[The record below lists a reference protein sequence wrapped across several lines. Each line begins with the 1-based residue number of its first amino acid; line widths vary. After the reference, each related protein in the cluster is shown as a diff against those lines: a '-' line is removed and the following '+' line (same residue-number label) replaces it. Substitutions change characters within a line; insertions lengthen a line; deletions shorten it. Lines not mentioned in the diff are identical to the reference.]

1 MNRKLIWKDLVRS
14 KAVSLITILFISVA
28 AMLLSLA
35 AILTVNLFGAVDRLM
50 ADAKTPHFMQMHTGT
65 IDMAGLEAF
74 AEGNSNVE
82 DFQVL
87 SFLNLENTDI
97 ILGGNML
104 TDSVQDNGVCIQSR
118 KFDLLLDLDHQP
130 VQPQPGELYVP
141 VCYFKDGTVKVGD
154 PAFLCGRPF
163 LVAGFIRDSQM
174 NSTLASSKRFVIS
187 EEDYSVLAS
196 LGNVEYLIEFRLQD
210 LSELSAFETAYSA
223 AGLPANGP
231 ALTWPLFRLISAVSD
246 GIMIAILILMGLLVI
261 FVSLLCIRFTLLAK
275 IEDDYREIGV
285 MKAIGMRSSDIRKIY
300 LAIYGV
306 TAAIGSG
313 VGFLLS
319 LLLKDTL
326 LEGIRLNLGGGGSR
340 VPALLLGG
348 AFAGIVFLLVLLYVN
363 GSLRCFR
370 SISAVQALQ
379 FGTQADPTHSSRIV
393 RLSGN
398 RVFSANFIL
407 GLKDVLARKRFYITM
422 LAVIILA
429 SFIMIVPQNLYYTIS
444 GADFVTYIGV
454 GSCDL
459 RMDIQQ
465 TGQIEEKTADIG
477 RYMEKDPEITN
488 YTLLISKIFP
498 VRLDNGKTE
507 NLKVELGD
515 HSVFPLQY
523 AAGRLPVKEDEIA
536 LSSIYADELEKS
548 VGGQITLL
556 TSDGEKQMTVCGIY
570 SDITN
575 GGKTAKAVFTDTGAE
590 PVWSLVCADLA
601 GNSRLSE
608 KIDEYTT
615 HFSYAKVSSIDEYMT
630 QTFGGTL
637 GAVLAASRIAGFVS
651 AVIVLLVTSLFVKL
665 LTAKDRYSIAVL
677 RAVGFTG
684 ADIQR
689 QYAWRA
695 FLILA
700 AGIFLGTILAGT
712 LGEKLSAAA
721 VSSLGAATFR
731 FTINPRST
739 YIFSPL
745 ILMCSSLI
753 AVIWGTIH
761 AGDVKLC
768 QSIKE

>member
-35 AILTVNLFGAVDRLM
+35 AILTVNLFGAVERLM
-50 ADAKTPHFMQMHTGT
+50 TDAKTPHFMQMHTGE

-74 AEGNSNVE
+74 ADGNSNVA

-104 TDSVQDNGVCIQSR
+104 TDSVQDNGVCTQSET
-118 KFDLLLDLDHQP
+118 FDLLLDLEYQP
-130 VQPQPGELYVP
+130 VKPQRGEVYVP
-141 VCYFKDGTVKVGD
+141 VCYWKDGIVNMGD
-154 PAFLCGRPF
+154 QASLCGRPF

-187 EEDYSVLAS
+187 EEDYSMLAP
-196 LGNVEYLIEFRLQD
+196 LGNVEYLIEFRLHD
-210 LSELSAFETAYSA
+210 LSGLSAFETDYSA

-231 ALTWPLFRLISAVSD
+231 VLTWPLFRMISAISD
-246 GIMIAILILMGLLVI
+246 GVMIAILILMGLLVI
-261 FVSLLCIRFTLLAK
+261 LVSLLCVRFTLLAK

-285 MKAIGMRSSDIRKIY
+285 MKAIGMRSSDIRRIY
-300 LAIYGV
+300 LAIYAA
-306 TAAIGSG
+306 TAAVGSV

-319 LLLKDTL
+319 LLLKDAL
-326 LEGIRLNLGGGGSR
+326 LEDIRLNLGVGGNR

-348 AFAGIVFLLVLLYVN
+348 AFAGIVFLLVVLCVN
-363 GSLRCFR
+363 GSLRRFR
-370 SISAVQALQ
+370 SISAVQAIQ
-379 FGTQADPTHSSRIV
+379 FGAQADSAHSSRIV
-393 RLSGN
+393 RLAGN
-398 RVFSANFIL
+398 RVFSTNFIL
-407 GLKDVLARKRFYITM
+407 GLKDVLARKRLYITM
-422 LAVIILA
+422 LAVVILA

-444 GADFVTYIGV
+444 GDDFVTYIGV
-454 GSCDL
+454 GKCDL

-465 TGQIEEKTADIG
+465 TGQIGEKTADIG
-477 RYMEKDPEITN
+477 RYMEKDPEIAN
-488 YTLLISKIFP
+488 YVLLVSKIFP
-498 VRLDNGKTE
+498 VRLDDGKIE

-515 HSVFPLQY
+515 HTVFPLQY
-523 AAGRLPVKEDEIA
+523 AEGRLPLGEDEIA
-536 LSSIYADELEKS
+536 LSAIYAGEVEKS
-548 VGGQITLL
+548 VGEQITLL
-556 TSDGEKQMTVCGIY
+556 TSTGEKQMTVCGIY

-575 GGKTAKAVFTDTGAE
+575 GGKTAKAVFTDTAAE
-590 PVWSLVCADLA
+590 PVWSLVCADLT
-601 GNSRLSE
+601 GEGRLSD

-615 HFSYAKVSSIDEYMT
+615 HFSYAKVSSIGEYMA

-637 GAVLAASRIAGFVS
+637 GTVLAASRIAGFVS

-665 LTAKDRYSIAVL
+665 LTAKDQYSIAVL
-677 RAVGFTG
+677 RAVGFTA

-689 QYAWRA
+689 QYAWRV
-695 FLILA
+695 FLILS

-712 LGEKLSAAA
+712 LGETLSAAA

-731 FTINPRST
+731 FTVNPRST
-739 YIFSPL
+739 YLFSPL
-745 ILMCSSLI
+745 ILVCVGLL
-753 AVIWGTIH
+753 AAIWGTIH

-768 QSIKE
+768 RSIKE